1 MTNPS
6 ARRATD
12 DRHVSE
18 SKNVVRTPTD
28 YLKVYS
34 EQLPEVVA
42 PKPEE
47 LDCVATLRTAFED
60 AAGWALEYIPG
71 PKSNRRG
78 GPTWSTP
85 ANPGVRNTLGHLA
98 LSPASSTSD
107 VSSTVSAIDERRAKR
122 LAMAIDGLLQELA
135 ETQTALAQREA
146 QLAVGGTPLPMTDE
160 CCSLA
165 ERLEAVLKGGA
176 EAVGADAAALYL
188 LDDETRELKLRSCWG
203 LPKSRLRNPARP
215 LQGALADLEAMLGHA
230 VVLEDARIMQRWNVP
245 EDFGAAACVPV
256 SSPTTILG
264 TLWVFSREKRDFND
278 QQTNILEVSAGRVAA
293 DLEREMLLTKN
304 AGGNY
309 WKQQIAAAERTQRSS
324 LPSISPLLDG
334 WQAAGWAAQAD
345 RLGGDFYDWFCLPD
359 GLMAVAMGDSASRG
373 LEGALLA
380 NSVRSAVRSH
390 AQYQRTPDRLLG
402 QVNLTLWAGS
412 AGDQAA
418 NLFFGFIETANGQ
431 THFGSAGHL
440 TAVVIRPGDW
450 ESLSQP
456 SAALGTSPETQYE
469 PQYYQLQPGESLV
482 VFSDGFREALDRAGR
497 PLGESALA
505 EYLASHADAHADE
518 LVAMARQRLSAH
530 AATPDKMDRAI
541 LVVKRTA
548 G

>member
-1 MTNPS
+1 
-6 ARRATD
+6 
-12 DRHVSE
+12 
-18 SKNVVRTPTD
+18 VVKTPTD

-34 EQLPEVVA
+34 EQLPEIAA
-42 PKPEE
+42 PQPEE
-47 LDCVATLRTAFED
+47 LDCVQTLRTAFED
-60 AAGWALEYIPG
+60 AAGWSLEYIPG

-85 ANPGVRNTLGHLA
+85 ANPGVRDTLGHLA
-98 LSPASSTSD
+98 LSRASSTSD
-107 VSSTVSAIDERRAKR
+107 VSSTASAIDERRAKR
-122 LAMAIDGLLQELA
+122 LADAIDGLFQELA
-135 ETQTALAQREA
+135 ETETALAQREA
-146 QLAVGGTPLPMTDE
+146 QLAVGGTPLPTADE

-230 VVLEDARIMQRWNVP
+230 VVLEDARIMERWNVP

-264 TLWVFSREKRDFND
+264 TLWIFSREKRDFND
-278 QQTNILEVSAGRVAA
+278 QQTNIIEVSAGRVAA

-309 WKQQIAAAERTQRSS
+309 WKQQIASAERVQRCS
-324 LPSISPLLDG
+324 LPTISPLLDG

-359 GLMAVAMGDSASRG
+359 GLMAVALGDSASRG
-373 LEGALLA
+373 IEGALSA
-380 NSVRSAVRSH
+380 GAVRAAVRAH
-390 AQYQRTPDRLLG
+390 AQYHRMPERLLG
-402 QVNLTLWAGS
+402 QANLTLWTGS

-440 TAVVIRPGDW
+440 TAIVIRPGGW

-456 SAALGTSPETQYE
+456 STALGAGPETQYA
-469 PQYYQLQPGESLV
+469 PQHYELRPGESLV
-482 VFSDGFREALDRAGR
+482 VFSDGFREALDRGGR
-497 PLGESALA
+497 PLGEAALA
-505 EYLASHADAHADE
+505 EYLASHADAPADE
-518 LVAMARQRLSAH
+518 LVAMARERLSAH

-541 LVVKRTA
+541 LVVKRTTA
-548 G
+548 